1 MITVK
6 QRQRKIK
13 VNVKN
18 IAATAQRMLTV
29 LGYPDFDLGV
39 LLTTNATIRRYN
51 KKYRNKDKPTDILS
65 FPYHSALKAGN
76 KITSS
81 CDEDKNLGDLIISLE
96 YVQADAQKTWERT
109 FEEHM
114 TALLAHGIAHCLGY
128 DHINDKD
135 FAVMQKF
142 EKKIHNLLS

>member
-13 VNVKN
+13 IDVKKL
-18 IAATAQRMLTV
+18 AATAQRILAA
-29 LGYPDFDLGV
+29 LGYDDFDLGI
-39 LLTTNATIRRYN
+39 LLTTNATIKKYN
-51 KKYRNKDKPTDILS
+51 KRYRDKDKPTDILS
-65 FPYHSALKAGN
+65 FPYHTEQKAGE
-76 KITSS
+76 KVVVS

-96 YVQADAQKTWERT
+96 YVLADAGKTWNRT
-109 FEEHM
+109 FDEHM

-135 FAVMQKF
+135 FEIMQKF
-142 EKKIHNLLS
+142 EKKLLEKS